1 MALYHAECQKVK
13 GFSSDLGYNGVVKL
27 TAKEFGRRLRKA
39 RLERMLTQA
48 ELAEAIGRRRSLI
61 GAYEAGVIHS
71 VPFETIER
79 LASVLGKPVSYFT
92 GERDEVEDEI
102 GYIRERVDQIY
113 RALHDKVR
121 ERTVPL
127 LGSVV
132 AGNWES
138 AVEDETGER
147 VLVPPE
153 IEGIADYAL
162 RVRGDSMIPTLYEG
176 DLLFVSRNLEPR
188 SRDVVVVRNA
198 DGEVSVKR
206 YIKFKDKVMLR
217 PDNPSYEPLSPDEAE
232 VLGVV
237 IMSVRRFR

>member
-1 MALYHAECQKVK
+1 
-13 GFSSDLGYNGVVKL
+13 VKL

-39 RLERMLTQA
+39 RLECMLTQD
-48 ELAEAIGRRRSLI
+48 ELAKAVGCGRSLI
-61 GAYEAGVIHS
+61 SYYELGEVRS

-79 LASVLGKPVSYFT
+79 LAAVLGKPVSYFT
-92 GERDEVEDEI
+92 GERGEVEDEI

-121 ERTVPL
+121 ERTIPL

-147 VLVPPE
+147 VLVPPD
-153 IEGIADYAL
+153 IEGIVDYAL

-206 YIKFKDKVMLR
+206 YIKFRDRVMLR

>member
-1 MALYHAECQKVK
+1 MI
-13 GFSSDLGYNGVVKL
+13 SGYNWCMQAMLVD
-27 TAKEFGRRLRKA
+27 FGKRLRAA
-39 RLERMLTQA
+39 RQERLLTQA
-48 ELAEAIGRRRSLI
+48 ELAKMIGCERSLI
-61 GAYEAGVIHS
+61 SLYETGRIRA
-71 VPFETIER
+71 VPFETLDR
-79 LASVLGKPVSYFT
+79 LAAALGKPPEYFLGSPSSET
-92 GERDEVEDEI
+92 EI

-127 LGSVV
+127 LGSVA
-132 AGNWES
+132 AGDWES

-147 VLVPPE
+147 VLVPPD

-176 DLLFVSRNLEPR
+176 DLLFVSRDLEPR

-206 YIKFKDKVMLR
+206 YIKFKDKVILR
-217 PDNPSYEPLSPDEAE
+217 PDNPSYEPLSPSDAE
-232 VLGVV
+232 VLGVA

>member
-1 MALYHAECQKVK
+1 
-13 GFSSDLGYNGVVKL
+13 
-27 TAKEFGRRLRKA
+27 
-39 RLERMLTQA
+39 MLTQA
-48 ELAEAIGRRRSLI
+48 ELAALVGCEQTLISQYELGR
-61 GAYEAGVIHS
+61 VKS
-71 VPFETIER
+71 VPLETVKR
-79 LASVLGKPVSYFT
+79 FASALGKPVSYFT
-92 GERDEVEDEI
+92 GERDEAEDEI

-121 ERTVPL
+121 ARTVPI
-127 LGSVV
+127 LGSVA
-132 AGNWES
+132 AGDWES

-147 VLVPPE
+147 VLVPPD

-206 YIKFKDKVMLR
+206 YIKFRDRVVLR
-217 PDNPSYEPLSPDEAE
+217 PDNPSYEPLSPDDAE
-232 VLGVV
+232 VLGVA